1 MLVLLFVI
9 ALMIFYIVYSSI
21 SIGHY
26 ASSPIKLKLIASGL
40 ISIALGGGL
49 FLIYNLIIYIETQG
63 NIRLANYILYGIFV
77 LAGIA
82 LIFINYS
89 KAENAKSLVG
99 QVVLTLIL
107 TIGILEIVNNFMK
120 YITLENKISIFTLV
134 SISFINIHKNVVIYQ
149 SRVRSS
155 LNEESSDS

>member
-1 MLVLLFVI
+1 M
-9 ALMIFYIVYSSI
+9 

-26 ASSPIKLKLIASGL
+26 ANSPIKPKLITSGF

-49 FLIYNLIIYIETQG
+49 FLIYKLIIYVETQG
-63 NIRLANYILYGIFV
+63 NITLANYILYGIFA

-82 LIFINYS
+82 LIFIDYS

-99 QVVLTLIL
+99 QVTLTLIL

-120 YITLENKISIFTLV
+120 YITLENKISIFTLA

-149 SRVRSS
+149 SRVISS
-155 LNEESSDS
+155 PNQE